1 MKITTSKK
9 FLKKI
14 ILILCLLLSYFL
26 FVDKPQA
33 KIILPSLP
41 SGFNEEWPYIISYD
55 PFGYVYLTYCKST
68 TEQIRLRN
76 AYSSTSTYTGVQIG
90 YCYTSDGAYDG
101 YAYRR
106 GISQE
111 LTQEQINN
119 YDFEINGEWGTEY
132 QSNSRATNLSINP
145 TTRKIITWKEY
156 MTDSQ
161 GVWNTA
167 VITGNTNIYNYNPST
182 EILLTPQDYE
192 YSSNIPTISYET
204 IQRNGYT
211 DVYFYANDYT
221 TTTIQ
226 NYDIKIINQTTG
238 NYTQETIQPNDD
250 GFSELNIKVYEPTLF
265 YYYVEDKNTLEKIQE
280 EYISISNVTTSN
292 FNINITN
299 INKETQT
306 ITYNYENVGNIT
318 NFTCF
323 HQISGGSQIEDL
335 NCNTNT
341 SYNLYVGG
349 NKSVNFKI
357 YYNEQIQFNTTIP
370 FIFNQSTPYINFN
383 EEIEGNLVNLKIIL
397 NSYNTSNYITKYII
411 NNGIETTQAQLN
423 QEPSTYNDKYSFTL
437 WNLTETSNII
447 VNIYDLNNNL
457 ISSSFYKYNSVKIE
471 QIKKENIEGVNGFFN
486 FLNLDNISSELKQ
499 YILNFSNVIMSSRL
513 GALLTTMAVITM
525 LYFIIS
531 LIRR

>member
-26 FVDKPQA
+26 FIDKPQA
-33 KIILPSLP
+33 KIILPALP

-55 PFGYVYLTYCKST
+55 GSTIYLTYCKSID
-68 TEQIRLRN
+68 EQIRTRT
-76 AYSSTSTYTGVQIG
+76 AYPEGSTNTAFNVG
-90 YCYTSDGAYDG
+90 YCYTSNGAYDG

-106 GISQE
+106 SINNVT
-111 LTQEQINN
+111 LTKDQVNN
-119 YDFEINGEWGTEY
+119 YDFEINGDWGNEVQANYYGT
-132 QSNSRATNLSINP
+132 TLTINP
-145 TTRKIITWKEY
+145 TTRKIITWKDYLSENIY
-156 MTDSQ
+156 NA
-161 GVWNTA
+161 V

-182 EILLTPQDYE
+182 EVLLTPQDYE

-238 NYTQETIQPNDD
+238 NYTQETLQPNDD

-323 HQISGGSQIEDL
+323 HQISGGQQIQDE
-335 NCNTNT
+335 NCNTTT
-341 SYNLYVGG
+341 SYSLYVGG

-357 YYNEQIQFNTTIP
+357 YYNNQIQFDTTIP

-411 NNGIETTQAQLN
+411 NNGIETTQTQLN
-423 QEPSTYNDKYSFTL
+423 QEPSVYNDKYSFTL

-457 ISSSFYKYNSVKIE
+457 ISSSYYKYNSVKIE
-471 QIKKENIEGVNGFFN
+471 QIKKENIEGVTGFFN

>member
-33 KIILPSLP
+33 KIILPALP

-55 PFGYVYLTYCKST
+55 GSGGYVYLTYCKNTNNIIT
-68 TEQIRLRN
+68 TQNKIQN
-76 AYSSTSTYTGVQIG
+76 PVINTYSVMLGTCKTPTGGYYGYT
-90 YCYTSDGAYDG
+90 
-101 YAYRR
+101 YRR
-106 GISQE
+106 GIKQT

-119 YDFEINGEWGTEY
+119 YDFEVNGEWGSEVQASYYGTGLKFDPKE
-132 QSNSRATNLSINP
+132 
-145 TTRKIITWKEY
+145 RKIATWKT
-156 MTDSQ
+156 MTNDNQ
-161 GVWNTA
+161 GV
-167 VITGNTNIYNYNPST
+167 VITGNTSIYNYDPMT
-182 EILLTPQDYE
+182 ENFVTPEDYE

-238 NYTQETIQPNDD
+238 NYTHETIQPNDD

-323 HQISGGSQIEDL
+323 HQISGGTQIEDV

-357 YYNEQIQFNTTIP
+357 YYNNQIQFNTTIP

-383 EEIEGNLVNLKIIL
+383 EEIEGNLVNLKVVL

-411 NNGIETTQAQLN
+411 NNGIETTQTQLI
-423 QEPSTYNDKYSFTL
+423 EETSTYNDRFSFTL
-437 WNLTETSNII
+437 WNLTENSNII

-457 ISSSFYKYNSVKIE
+457 ISSSYYKYNSIKIE

-499 YILNFSNVIMSSRL
+499 YILNFSNVIMSSKL